1 LGFKRVVTRIEDP
14 ELEHICAELSL
25 ADSLVPMHAVGRYL
39 ADMAEGQN
47 IIELSDILRG
57 EAQIFSFRVTEAEAV
72 RISEL
77 SLPDSA
83 RAVCIYRNGEEFSMC
98 RDGRRIFGLG
108 IFPILP

>member
-83 RAVCIYRNGEEFSMC
+83 PAVCIYRNGEEFSMC